1 MATDTTRQTSA
12 GRWVPALPRGSAW
25 WRLVER
31 NFMVYRRSW
40 LVFLVGF
47 LEPVFYLFSIGVGVA
62 GLVGDFTLDNGTVIG
77 YTAFVAPGMLAA
89 SAMNGALYDATY
101 NIFFK
106 MKYAKLY
113 DAILS
118 TPLRPWDVALGEI
131 AWALLR
137 GTCYSAMFIAVMV
150 VMGLTSSAWA
160 VLALP
165 AAMLVSLAFGG
176 VGMALTTWM
185 RSWQDF
191 EFVTLAMLPMFL
203 FSATFFPLSGYPD
216 VIAAV
221 VRWTPLYQGVV
232 LCRDTALGSMGWEC
246 VTAAGYLAAMGSV
259 GLYVASRRVG
269 SLLLT

>member
-118 TPLRPWDVALGEI
+118 TPLRPWDVAVGEI

-137 GTCYSAMFIAVMV
+137 GTCYSAMFIVVMV
-150 VMGLTSSAWA
+150 AMGLTGVVWQSVTQRIREFGLRRAKGATARDIQKQILGELVVLSSAGILLGGVIA
-160 VLALP
+160 IQFPLLS
-165 AAMLVSLAFGG
+165 LVGSIPGHVVAFG
-176 VGMALTTWM
+176 
-185 RSWQDF
+185 
-191 EFVTLAMLPMFL
+191 LA
-203 FSATFFPLSGYPD
+203 SS
-216 VIAAV
+216 
-221 VRWTPLYQGVV
+221 VV
-232 LCRDTALGSMGWEC
+232 LL
-246 VTAAGYLAAMGSV
+246 Y
-259 GLYVASRRVG
+259 GLTLLCGAYPSRLASRVTPAEA
-269 SLLLT
+269 LHYE